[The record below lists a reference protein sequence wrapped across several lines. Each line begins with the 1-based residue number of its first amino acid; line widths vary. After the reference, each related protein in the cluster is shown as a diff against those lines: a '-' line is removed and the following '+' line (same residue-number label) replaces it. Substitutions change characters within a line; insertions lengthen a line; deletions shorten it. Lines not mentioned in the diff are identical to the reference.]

1 MNLHR
6 SKKKLY
12 QKTFLSKKIFNMN
25 KYLQKEMASKKQ

>member
-12 QKTFLSKKIFNMN
+12 QKKFLSKKIFNMN